1 MPIKK
6 CRFGFSCAAM
16 MMTPG
21 LTAEDCPNR
30 ETCGVL
36 HELTPE
42 EQVELQRVRKI
53 ERERYEAETQQ
64 QRVEW
69 ERVRETIRVNQRQA
83 AAMMLLSRG
92 CPQTPESLG
101 VTDAIFALS
110 CQLEELRSQLAS
122 LEETYIAPVNCE
134 AHHYNVKRPRGTYEY
149 NKLTA
154 GTPIFE
160 PSERSEKVRVIH
172 LSHDDDGRNLVGR
185 AGIDK
190 RNKLLRLA
198 GQLRQ
203 MEQTL
208 INVLAELQE

>member
-6 CRFGFSCAAM
+6 CRFGFSCAGM
-16 MMTPG
+16 MMQPG

-30 ETCGVL
+30 DVCGIL
-36 HELTPE
+36 HELTPD
-42 EQVELQRVRKI
+42 EQVELQRVREA
-53 ERERYEAETQQ
+53 ERQEWEAGREERQAEAERYL
-64 QRVEW
+64 
-69 ERVRETIRVNQRQA
+69 ETIRVNQRQA
-83 AAMMLLSRG
+83 ATMMLMSRG
-92 CPQTPESLG
+92 CPQSPESLG
-101 VTDAIFALS
+101 VTDAISAVAS
-110 CQLEELRSQLAS
+110 RLEELRSQLAG
-122 LEETYIAPVNCE
+122 LEEIYVAPPDCE

-160 PSERSEKVRVIH
+160 PSERTEKVRVIH

-185 AGIDK
+185 EGIDK

-203 MEQTL
+203 MEQVLTS
-208 INVLAELQE
+208 VLAEL